1 MKIINPTIPNSPAP
15 CIGVDSPNLPP
26 QSTLDAVDSSLSVTY
41 EWVESLSP
49 ELKNAA
55 LYRLFKTIEA
65 KPTLVELLCDSFSRN
80 LNKGDDWLE
89 WSNPFKGRVRTYF
102 LHQ

>member
-1 MKIINPTIPNSPAP
+1 MITTLSPESTFDT
-15 CIGVDSPNLPP
+15 VDPG
-26 QSTLDAVDSSLSVTY
+26 VTY
-41 EWVESLSP
+41 EWIQSLRP
-49 ELKNAA
+49 ELKDAA
-55 LYRLFKTIEA
+55 LYRLFRTIEA